1 MTDSRTALRQ
11 TLERFVDN
19 AGVAGIA
26 LSRGLGKPLESIWV
40 PLGFEQEPAFLAY
53 SITKT
58 FTAALLLLLT
68 ESCKLELDVPIA
80 RWFPRIDAAH
90 RISIRQL
97 LNHTSGI
104 PDYGGLRTYHEAVRS
119 SPTTPWSFEQFAAET
134 YDRGLLFEPGTGW
147 AYSNVG
153 YMLLKRIVEEV
164 SGDTYATLV
173 SDRICRPLGLRRTF
187 AAEST
192 EDLSALAPA
201 LSAALS
207 DDERRR
213 DPRKHYHPGWVSHG
227 VVASTPSDV
236 ATFFCSLFAGRLLS
250 GRSLREM
257 TTGVAVPRAPPQW
270 RKPRYGLGLML
281 DPESPWG
288 ALLGHAGGGP
298 GYTASAFHA
307 LDLSGQPVTVC
318 AMCSIEEDGLA
329 ERLVREVLSLCAGAS
344 VGRPSRS

>member
-173 SDRICRPLGLRRTF
+173 SDRICRPLGLRRTLPLNPPRISLPSPLLSQLRSPMTRD
-187 AAEST
+187 AGTHAST
-192 EDLSALAPA
+192 IIPVGYLTGSWHQ
-201 LSAALS
+201 
-207 DDERRR
+207 RRR
-213 DPRKHYHPGWVSHG
+213 
-227 VVASTPSDV
+227 T
-236 ATFFCSLFAGRLLS
+236 
-250 GRSLREM
+250 
-257 TTGVAVPRAPPQW
+257 
-270 RKPRYGLGLML
+270 
-281 DPESPWG
+281 
-288 ALLGHAGGGP
+288 
-298 GYTASAFHA
+298 
-307 LDLSGQPVTVC
+307 
-318 AMCSIEEDGLA
+318 
-329 ERLVREVLSLCAGAS
+329 
-344 VGRPSRS
+344 